1 MGHRMVSPCAATV
14 TRTTG
19 GPEMSLS
26 ERRAQ
31 IAEKERQMR
40 LEERSKKLKFKVRVL
55 CHYCNDF
62 IAEISCGELPY

>member
-1 MGHRMVSPCAATV
+1 MLLYAATV
-14 TRTTG
+14 PRTAG

-40 LEERSKKLKFKVRVL
+40 LEERSKKLKFKVL